1 MARGGP
7 MAPHWYF
14 GAQGRRACRRGFI
27 PPCLPTKIVRPPS
40 GEPWLHEIK
49 HDASEVLARKDG
61 NRIRLHSCV
70 NDVLRGNRAIYKARL
85 GLLD

>member
-1 MARGGP
+1 

-49 HDASEVLARKDG
+49 HDGFRSPRSQGRQSHPAPQ
-61 NRIRLHSCV
+61 
-70 NDVLRGNRAIYKARL
+70 LRE
-85 GLLD
+85 

>member
-1 MARGGP
+1 
-7 MAPHWYF
+7 
-14 GAQGRRACRRGFI
+14 
-27 PPCLPTKIVRPPS
+27 VRPPS